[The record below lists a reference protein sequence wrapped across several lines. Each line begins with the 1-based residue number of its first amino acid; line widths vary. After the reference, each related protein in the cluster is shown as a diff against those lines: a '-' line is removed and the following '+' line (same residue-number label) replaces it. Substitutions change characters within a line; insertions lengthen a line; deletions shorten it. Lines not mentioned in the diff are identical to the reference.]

1 MPPRKVLIVDD
12 SKLLHRMFEMMLRQY
27 PLVHA
32 YDGKEALERLAENGD
47 VDLVLLD
54 MNMPRMNG
62 LELLEAMKVDARFK
76 KIPVVLVTTEGS
88 EEQTQRGLD
97 AGAAAYV
104 KKPFRNEELIAEG
117 FALIFWNADGTQG
130 EIAPGQ
136 GLSQDS
142 SGFYAAGKYAGGDPA
157 VDATLTDGVLRMG
170 PIDGSEAVAVVPLTV
185 QGAVVGALVILKL
198 FEHKAKLRPE
208 DRELLDLLAA
218 HAASAL
224 FAARVYHQTDRKL
237 KTLESLI
244 QLVKRG

>member
-32 YDGKEALERLAENGD
+32 YDGKEALERLAENSD

-62 LELLEAMKVDARFK
+62 LELLEAMKGDARFK

-104 KKPFRNEELIAEG
+104 KKPFHNEELIAVIQRLTG
-117 FALIFWNADGTQG
+117 
-130 EIAPGQ
+130 
-136 GLSQDS
+136 
-142 SGFYAAGKYAGGDPA
+142 SGA
-157 VDATLTDGVLRMG
+157 
-170 PIDGSEAVAVVPLTV
+170 
-185 QGAVVGALVILKL
+185 
-198 FEHKAKLRPE
+198 
-208 DRELLDLLAA
+208 
-218 HAASAL
+218 
-224 FAARVYHQTDRKL
+224 
-237 KTLESLI
+237 
-244 QLVKRG
+244 